1 MLSQRANNQGG
12 SAPRLS
18 RKAGRCQANLSF
30 PKSHPRGFAPEGES
44 GQHHMRCL
52 TLADN
57 KVASAFA
64 PPARQDGS
72 AADKDSQRFDS
83 ECFWKLRSGLAQTVA
98 NHFPGRR
105 TCATEQVPAQ
115 TRWRCASEFCPPAS
129 PKGIERKRACERSR
143 PRLRPPRSP
152 AGMAMLRQRR
162 RSRRTAGPGARD
174 RHRCQAKS
182 RVEAW
187 GLGGPQHPPRLSP
200 FWPEAKHHS
209 FGKRAPSVRRKS
221 QCNGFA
227 HGHGTLQK
235 CAAELCGHGHL

>member
-18 RKAGRCQANLSF
+18 RKAGRCQATLSF

-98 NHFPGRR
+98 NHFSWEKDMCDR
-105 TCATEQVPAQ
+105 
-115 TRWRCASEFCPPAS
+115 
-129 PKGIERKRACERSR
+129 
-143 PRLRPPRSP
+143 
-152 AGMAMLRQRR
+152 
-162 RSRRTAGPGARD
+162 AGPGSDPWEVCVRILPASLAEG
-174 RHRCQAKS
+174 HRAQASMRAISAAIAASSVTSWHGYASSAKAIAPYGGS
-182 RVEAW
+182 RR
-187 GLGGPQHPPRLSP
+187 P
-200 FWPEAKHHS
+200 
-209 FGKRAPSVRRKS
+209 
-221 QCNGFA
+221 
-227 HGHGTLQK
+227 
-235 CAAELCGHGHL
+235 